1 MNMKNNAISRRATWM
16 TLMTVALLVFVG
28 CSVLLFSNVTTP
40 DIGMEVVGEDMK
52 TVLPGETA
60 RYSIRLENRGSVDA
74 ELTLETVDTPEGWET
89 GLSRSEL
96 ELGPGRKE
104 IIFLSVTAPSTAD
117 EGPVVAHVGVRADAG
132 SKKTGTN
139 NETLIETVT
148 WSKNYNQIT
157 ETLGDYTKPTKV
169 ETTAT
174 SSVVYELPDDIT
186 VKHVDASGNESH
198 HGTTFWREITVPVDV
213 SVSIDND
220 SICEMG
226 YVGFYDYDNRNA
238 TGNPIQDSVELKAN
252 VIKGSVTVSVRPR
265 GGGRAPGDN
274 PLVEVLSRTDDLAAV
289 GKMVLT
295 IPLMDVTGGV
305 FSAGISEDG
314 KAELEVFDGQLDLEV
329 KETEEEDPFLSTTLE
344 ATLGQAPRGTTITE
358 IKEGMEANVTDI
370 DKDAVTI
377 TGDALVLSET
387 GTPPIEIAPGV
398 LMVLVDP
405 EDIPTLNIA
414 ANENYSIEVRKYRAD
429 AVETETVTMENI
441 PAGGSDAIMITEDE
455 ITLETTSS
463 EEKVVSLE
471 VEEGGKS
478 YTTEVSVKKDESFVV
493 KDVDVENGTASV
505 EFTSA
510 EGKTTTEEVPSG
522 KSADEVDEIFE
533 EEDKE
538 TKFPWV
544 PLVGGIVIILLI
556 VVGAALY
563 LGYLPTGFAISKE
576 KKGLAVVKCSVSPES
591 PKVGDDVEFKVV
603 LVNRGEP
610 LEAKDRKI
618 LVSFFEEFNAIDE
631 LDASETSFEKG
642 EETELA
648 TVTWTPKEAG
658 ERPITIV
665 VEIDGEDVDEYSFIV
680 EVGE

>member
-1 MNMKNNAISRRATWM
+1 MMNMKNNAISRRATWM

-226 YVGFYDYDNRNA
+226 YVGFYDYDNRKA

-305 FSAGISEDG
+305 FSAGI
-314 KAELEVFDGQLDLEV
+314 
-329 KETEEEDPFLSTTLE
+329 
-344 ATLGQAPRGTTITE
+344 
-358 IKEGMEANVTDI
+358 
-370 DKDAVTI
+370 
-377 TGDALVLSET
+377 
-387 GTPPIEIAPGV
+387 
-398 LMVLVDP
+398 
-405 EDIPTLNIA
+405 
-414 ANENYSIEVRKYRAD
+414 
-429 AVETETVTMENI
+429 
-441 PAGGSDAIMITEDE
+441 
-455 ITLETTSS
+455 
-463 EEKVVSLE
+463 
-471 VEEGGKS
+471 
-478 YTTEVSVKKDESFVV
+478 
-493 KDVDVENGTASV
+493 
-505 EFTSA
+505 
-510 EGKTTTEEVPSG
+510 
-522 KSADEVDEIFE
+522 
-533 EEDKE
+533 
-538 TKFPWV
+538 
-544 PLVGGIVIILLI
+544 
-556 VVGAALY
+556 
-563 LGYLPTGFAISKE
+563 
-576 KKGLAVVKCSVSPES
+576 
-591 PKVGDDVEFKVV
+591 
-603 LVNRGEP
+603 
-610 LEAKDRKI
+610 
-618 LVSFFEEFNAIDE
+618 
-631 LDASETSFEKG
+631 
-642 EETELA
+642 
-648 TVTWTPKEAG
+648 
-658 ERPITIV
+658 
-665 VEIDGEDVDEYSFIV
+665 
-680 EVGE
+680 